1 MSKQR
6 VGLLNQM
13 RTKLTLDEE
22 DLVMGNSKEEEK
34 EEERLY
40 KVEPRQKSE
49 GGKADQLP
57 EGSPPKTLETLLLSD
72 TW

>member
-6 VGLLNQM
+6 VGLLTQM

-22 DLVMGNSKEEEK
+22 DLVKGNSKEEG
-34 EEERLY
+34 L
-40 KVEPRQKSE
+40 EPGQKSE
-49 GGKADQLP
+49 NKTEQLP

-72 TW
+72 AW

>member
-22 DLVMGNSKEEEK
+22 DLFMGNRKEGE
-34 EEERLY
+34 EEERLN
-40 KVEPRQKSE
+40 KVEPWQKSE
-49 GGKADQLP
+49 GGKAEQMP
-57 EGSPPKTLETLLLSD
+57 EGNPPKTLETLLLSD

>member
-6 VGLLNQM
+6 VGLLTQM

-22 DLVMGNSKEEEK
+22 DLVHRNSKEEV
-34 EEERLY
+34 RVD
-40 KVEPRQKSE
+40 KVEGGEPGQRSE
-49 GGKADQLP
+49 SKTEQLP
-57 EGSPPKTLETLLLSD
+57 EGSPPKTLETMLLSD

>member
-22 DLVMGNSKEEEK
+22 DLFMGNRKEGE
-34 EEERLY
+34 EEERLN

>member
-6 VGLLNQM
+6 VGLLTQM

-22 DLVMGNSKEEEK
+22 DLVHRNSKEEV
-34 EEERLY
+34 RVD
-40 KVEPRQKSE
+40 KVESEPGQKSE
-49 GGKADQLP
+49 SKTEQLP

>member
-6 VGLLNQM
+6 VGLLTQM

-22 DLVMGNSKEEEK
+22 DLVKGNSKEEERVDK
-34 EEERLY
+34 EEGL
-40 KVEPRQKSE
+40 EPGQKSE
-49 GGKADQLP
+49 SKTEQLP

-72 TW
+72 AW

>member
-6 VGLLNQM
+6 VGLLTQM

-22 DLVMGNSKEEEK
+22 DLVHRNSKEEV
-34 EEERLY
+34 RVD
-40 KVEPRQKSE
+40 KVEGEPGQKSE
-49 GGKADQLP
+49 SKTEQLP

>member
-6 VGLLNQM
+6 VGLLTQM

-22 DLVMGNSKEEEK
+22 DLVDRNSKEEE
-34 EEERLY
+34 RVD
-40 KVEPRQKSE
+40 KVEGEPGQKSE
-49 GGKADQLP
+49 SKTEQLP

-72 TW
+72 AW